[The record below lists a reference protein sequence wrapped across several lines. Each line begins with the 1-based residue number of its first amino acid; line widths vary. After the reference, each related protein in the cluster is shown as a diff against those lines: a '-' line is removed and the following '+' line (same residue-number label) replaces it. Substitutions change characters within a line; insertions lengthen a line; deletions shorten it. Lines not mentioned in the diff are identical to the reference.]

1 MQAEGLLTN
10 AGQLARLHGDVNTHT
25 HTLLIFAL
33 VDISL
38 INSVDAPWP
47 EPNLKPLTP
56 TSPKN

>member
-10 AGQLARLHGDVNTHT
+10 AGQLACLHGDVNT

-47 EPNLKPLTP
+47 ELQPSLTLNL
-56 TSPKN
+56 